1 MKKKKER
8 PTKEKIRVM
17 VVDDHALL
25 REVLRKLINLQPD
38 LEVVA
43 EANGGRVAL
52 QLLPQ
57 TNPDVVLMD
66 GSMPEMNGI
75 EATSRLRK
83 LQPDIKII
91 ALTLYEQ
98 TMYLEEMVAMGASGF
113 VLKTAEPTNL
123 LEAIRTIA
131 AGGTYFDPA
140 IPQRS
145 APIAAAAS
153 NREELTADELKV
165 AKRLANGQTSAE
177 IAASLGLNIPAVEAH
192 RSAALK
198 KLGLSSRAG
207 LVRVAAQ
214 RRWLDS

>member
-1 MKKKKER
+1 M
-8 PTKEKIRVM
+8 M
-17 VVDDHALL
+17 VVDDHPLL

-43 EANGGRVAL
+43 EANGGRAAL
-52 QLLPQ
+52 RLLPH

-66 GSMPEMNGI
+66 GSMPEMSGI

-83 LQPDIKII
+83 LQPDLKII

-98 TMYLEEMVAMGASGF
+98 TMYLEEMVAKGASGF

-123 LEAIRTIA
+123 LDAIRTIA

-140 IPQRS
+140 IPRRS
-145 APIAAAAS
+145 TPAAVAAS
-153 NREELTADELKV
+153 NSEKLTAAELKV

-177 IAASLGLNIPAVEAH
+177 IAASLGLNVPAVEAH
-192 RSAALK
+192 RTAALK
-198 KLGLSSRAG
+198 KLGLSNRAG
-207 LVRVAAQ
+207 LVRVAAE
-214 RRWLDS
+214 RHWLDA